1 MGSTPQELT
10 RPDWARQRPSM
21 ETSQNHTSRDIG
33 PEVDV
38 LHLIPVFISPS
49 PPFQMHVQSCFAST
63 ILFPLCSFHPAKSR
77 IVHITSLIY
86 HEAMLIIFLVEL
98 ECSQLSPPPHNA
110 YVLCSFSC
118 TTGLSCC
125 RKPLKSG
132 IICRNPDMICLSVSR
147 L

>member
-1 MGSTPQELT
+1 MSSSHPCL
-10 RPDWARQRPSM
+10 RLAVS
-21 ETSQNHTSRDIG
+21 SSR
-33 PEVDV
+33 
-38 LHLIPVFISPS
+38 
-49 PPFQMHVQSCFAST
+49 PFQMHVQSCFAST

-98 ECSQLSPPPHNA
+98 ECSHVSPPPHNA

-147 L
+147 LQKFSSPRFYLPLRSCPAHRHTPVQTCPFVGT